1 MSRTLLESV
10 HMTDLSETGRK
21 LKVDRTRNVIE
32 GVKILGHRSQN
43 QHGDQRVKGSRY
55 TPNALAKA
63 AKLYEGMTVNANH
76 PPRGNLDQE
85 RSVFDP
91 FAKLRDCRVESDGV
105 YGNLFY
111 APNHDVSKLVLDDVE
126 CELFNYGLSHNAV
139 SCRDWIEDGCLVI
152 DDLAKVRS
160 VDLVT
165 RPATVRNLMESQ
177 EMPSTL
183 RSILESIM
191 PKLRPNAQMVGRNL
205 LEDQGAY
212 MEAPTEEVPPA
223 DPDEA
228 LATGFRTAL
237 YAVVDSV
244 IAKEME
250 PKAGLAKIKELF
262 DAHFKLASDAPAETK
277 EEEKPAEEKAVTES
291 IASTTATPA
300 VPAPTQDELAEL
312 RAKDKARDLCESMG
326 VIPTKVQL
334 KALLAPSLTDTERRD
349 LVESFRPKESSG
361 GPRSAPP
368 RSSNNPPPNKPQVG
382 NTAADQIAFL
392 RHGR

>member
-10 HMTDLSETGRK
+10 QFADLSQGERK

-32 GVKILGHRSQN
+32 GVKILGNRSLN
-43 QHGDQRVKGSRY
+43 HHGERSARGSRY

-63 AKLYEGMTVNANH
+63 AKLYEGMAVNANH
-76 PPRGNLDQE
+76 NPRNDLDRE

-91 FAKLRDCRVESDGV
+91 FGKLRNCRVEGDGV
-105 YGNLFY
+105 YGDLHY

-152 DDLAKVRS
+152 DDLTKVRS

-183 RSILESIM
+183 RSILESVL
-191 PKLRPNAQMVGRNL
+191 PKLRPNAQTVGRNL
-205 LEDQGAY
+205 LEDDGAY
-212 MEAPTEEVPPA
+212 MSAPTEEVPPP

-262 DAHFKLASDAPAETK
+262 DAHFKLASDAPAET
-277 EEEKPAEEKAVTES
+277 ESTEEKPAEKPVTES
-291 IASTTATPA
+291 VASTTSTAV
-300 VPAPTQDELAEL
+300 VPAQTQDELAAL
-312 RAKDKARDLCESMG
+312 RAKDQARDLCESLG

-334 KALLAPSLTDTERRD
+334 KSLLAPGLTDTEKRE
-349 LVESFRPKESSG
+349 LVESFRPKG
-361 GPRSAPP
+361 TTAGPRSAPP
-368 RSSNNPPPNKPQVG
+368 RAPSNDPPGKPAIG
-382 NTAADQIAFL
+382 TTAADQIAFL